1 MKTLFPVLMLLTAA
15 LTASAGFELRENAG
29 ACSVLCNGRVLIS
42 GLKMVLTPGEALP
55 ADTRTSCEKRPDG
68 THLYWLWN
76 ENPETRFRCEV
87 AVRPD
92 LVEITMAGEA
102 PAFATQLDR
111 ELQLF
116 LPYEAFRN
124 VPYRALAGNGR
135 EFREVK
141 GVFPEQPP
149 KEGLPDIPFRFLAA
163 NICGSDL
170 IFDFMPLGAGD
181 YCTTYKTGVI
191 RGVWMVTRGRNKDSL
206 RFSCGAMQPWFGGFT
221 GTKLVI
227 REGKF
232 KDYDKLH
239 ALRKFHY
246 GDHLAPERLYSF
258 GAKKHGKNYTALD
271 TIGFDAARQAGW
283 LAPERL
289 AVVNG
294 APEGVFYSHVAG
306 KDGRIRVTGLR
317 DGWYAVTV
325 GAGNYTGGKNKFGIS
340 VNGTV
345 LANDLTVAP
354 RTAVT
359 VGRAVRIENGTA
371 EVKLDGDFVI
381 STLGFQCVLT
391 KYEDY
396 CIERGFWVAD
406 GFEPGSIYRNE
417 DYKKPPLFAV
427 AKHVFDLPEPGKE
440 AEGRPRPLKRETLLP
455 DPNSPELA
463 WLNKVQMIR
472 ILSNSATMAELS
484 APGAAG
490 KLLDRELAARPFNS
504 AMVSGMH
511 SRHTYFNH
519 LKRGIEAVRQ
529 LAQACHARNIKLI
542 DHHDATLLWHS
553 DAGLRVLLERL
564 PELHRALADELPT
577 FQFCPLNPVFN
588 ETYYGYLMEL
598 VKAGVDGFQID
609 ELNIWG
615 HSCGCQYCRAK
626 FHEDTGWYLPVNELD
641 KRLNNLDSE
650 LWKVW
655 FEWRR
660 VQIGNWFVELR
671 RRAMPYN
678 PDLTLCMYTT
688 HWGYTRSHT
697 AYNSSRDL
705 NDLGRAVNFFGTE
718 VMTRNPLLT
727 VRSLLP
733 FRKMKNVLN
742 LAYGAPIW
750 SWIYS
755 GHWDTAYCGYAA
767 SNMAGQVALLP
778 QLTRPQNGSDYP
790 AFDSSPD
797 NMTRG
802 KAVPVAE
809 TLLYFST
816 ASRDWNRYASF
827 DAELFGTAQVLEML
841 HTPYQFI
848 SRETLTADRLKRA
861 KVLILGADG
870 CLSDEELA
878 LIKEFARAGGV
889 VYMSTVAGMFNELGI
904 DRETWGFADVFGF
917 EPKIGKR
924 GHIFKVGPSRDGTNA
939 VTLKEPVR
947 LNIVLPKKI
956 QAEVVAWAFDKP
968 GRPLPAAFRVPCGK
982 GAMVYQIA
990 PLGSQ
995 CFEQEQQHGKKWR
1008 PLPNAEA
1015 LEPFYL
1021 NFLAEIV
1028 KPGAY
1033 WSGNMPKKVFTAIWR
1048 EGDELLIHFLNG
1060 TGSVHKQDEIM
1071 TLKPPKIPYPA
1082 LAEDVVFTVPG
1093 KWREA
1098 VAVSPDF
1105 AGRKPLALRAAG
1117 EQGVTVT
1124 LPKELLKAY
1133 TIVRLK

>member
-1 MKTLFPVLMLLTAA
+1 MKRAFPLFCLLTAA
-15 LTASAGFELRENAG
+15 LTASAGFELRETNG
-29 ACSVLCNGRVLIS
+29 QCTVLHNGRELIS
-42 GLKMVLTPGEALP
+42 RLKMVLTPDAPLP
-55 ADTRTSCEKRPDG
+55 EGTRTSCEKRSDG
-68 THLYWLWN
+68 THLYQLWN

-92 LVEITMAGEA
+92 LVEITMVGEA
-102 PAFATQLDR
+102 PAFAAQLNR
-111 ELQLF
+111 ELRLSI
-116 LPYEAFRN
+116 PYDALRHA
-124 VPYRALAGNGR
+124 PYRALAGNGR
-135 EFREVK
+135 EFRETK
-141 GVFPEQPP
+141 GEFPGNPP
-149 KEGLPDIPFRFLAA
+149 REMLPGSPFRFLATKVY
-163 NICGSDL
+163 GTDM

-191 RGVWMVTRGRNKDSL
+191 RGVWVVTGGRDKKTL
-206 RFSCGAMQPWFGGFT
+206 RLSCGASQPWFGGFT
-221 GTKLVI
+221 GTKIVI
-227 REGKF
+227 REGEF

-239 ALRKFHY
+239 ALRTFKY
-246 GDHLAPERLYSF
+246 GDHLAAERLYSF
-258 GAKKHGKNYTALD
+258 GAKKHGKNYTSLD
-271 TIGFDAARQAGW
+271 TLPYDAKRRAGW
-283 LAPERL
+283 VEPKQL

-306 KDGRIRVTGLR
+306 KNGRFRVTGLR

-325 GAGNYTGGKNKFGIS
+325 GAGNYTGNANKFDIS

-345 LANDLTVAP
+345 LAKALSVAP

-359 VGRAVRIENGTA
+359 VGRAVRVKNGTA

-381 STLGFQCVLT
+381 STLGLQCVLT
-391 KYEDY
+391 EYEDY
-396 CIERGFWVAD
+396 CIGRGFWVAD
-406 GFEPGSIYRNE
+406 GYEPGSIYRNE
-417 DYKKPPLFAV
+417 DYKKPPVFAV
-427 AKHVFDLPEPGKE
+427 AKHVFDLPEPGRE
-440 AEGRPRPLKRETLLP
+440 AVGRPRPLKHETELP
-455 DPNSPELA
+455 DPRAPELA

-490 KLLDRELAARPFNS
+490 KLLDRELAARPFNA

-529 LAQACHARNIKLI
+529 LAQACHERNIKLI

-577 FQFCPLNPVFN
+577 FQFCPLNPVFS
-588 ETYYGYLMEL
+588 ETYYGYLLEL

-609 ELNIWG
+609 ELNIWS

-641 KRLNNLDSE
+641 KRLNNVNSE

-660 VQIGNWFVELR
+660 TQIGNWFVELR
-671 RRAMPYN
+671 RRAKPYN
-678 PDLTLCMYTT
+678 PNLTLCMYTT
-688 HWGYTRSHT
+688 HWGFTRSHT
-697 AYNSSRDL
+697 AYNVSRDL
-705 NDLGRAVNFFGTE
+705 NDLGRAINFFGTE
-718 VMTRNPLLT
+718 VMTRNHLLT

-733 FRKMKNVLN
+733 FRKMKNVLT
-742 LAYGAPIW
+742 LAYGAPVW
-750 SWIYS
+750 SWIYA
-755 GHWDTAYCGYAA
+755 GNWDVAYCGYAA

-778 QLTRPQNGSDYP
+778 QLTRPRNGSDFP

-816 ASRDWNRYASF
+816 ASRDWNRHASF
-827 DAELFGTAQVLEML
+827 DAELFGIAQMLEML

-848 SRETLTADRLKRA
+848 SRETLTADRLRRA

-870 CLSDEELA
+870 CLADDELV
-878 LIKEFARAGGV
+878 LIKEFARNGGI
-889 VYMSTVAGMFNELGI
+889 VYLSTVAGMFNELGLT
-904 DRETWGFADVFGF
+904 RETWGVADVFGF
-917 EPKIGKR
+917 SPKIAKR
-924 GHIFKVGPSRDGTNA
+924 GHLFKIGPARDGKGA
-939 VTLKEPVR
+939 ATLKEPVR
-947 LNIVLPKKI
+947 LNIAVPGKTE
-956 QAEVVAWAFDKP
+956 AEVVAWGFDKS
-968 GRPLPAAFRVPCGK
+968 GRPQPAAFRASYGK

-990 PLGSQ
+990 PLGAQ
-995 CFEQEQQHGKKWR
+995 CFEQEQQLGKKWR
-1008 PLPNAEA
+1008 ALPNAEA

-1021 NFLAEIV
+1021 DFLAGIV

-1060 TGSVHKQDEIM
+1060 TGSHHRPDEI
-1071 TLKPPKIPYPA
+1071 LKPDAPKPAYPA
-1082 LAEDVVFTVPG
+1082 LTQDVVFTVPG
-1093 KWREA
+1093 QWREA

-1105 AGRKPLALRAAG
+1105 AGRKPLELRPAG
-1117 EQGVTVT
+1117 AKSVTVV
-1124 LPKELLKAY
+1124 LPKELLKTY